1 MASLSD
7 ETCDAIVIGAGAAG
21 LSAAR
26 VLAARGLKAIVVE
39 ASDRVGGRV
48 LHDDTLCPYP
58 IELGPEFIHG
68 ECDNKLLDLVRSGVD
83 GRPNADVVELEWP
96 NYYYFGKEG
105 DLLSAEAA
113 DEQPDVAAMHEA
125 FEALS
130 EHNEE
135 FAHTLPEQSLLQYFA
150 SSGLSSRV
158 LDLADAIFAN
168 DYGADASDVGLHEVV
183 HEQRHW
189 AYGEKYLVLKG
200 ACLHDA
206 MKTLAKGLDVRKG
219 WAVES
224 LRVLPGG
231 RAVMVSDASGRRL
244 IAKSAVV
251 SVPLPVLQ
259 QGDVKFDPPM
269 PLTHSKAVNALNM
282 GSALKVV
289 VRVNKRFWPDDFYD
303 AVCADCFLPE
313 VWLTPAAELMKPDCP
328 PPYAIVGF
336 VAGKRAERV
345 GKLSDGEIA
354 RKMLLQLDAMFG
366 TGGDPHPASDACDGY
381 IVKNWKTHP
390 RIGGAYSHPSLNAHG
405 SRTAMQEAI
414 HGAVF
419 LAGEACHEGVNPC
432 IHGAMETGEK
442 AAERAAAVIA
452 SQGGA
457 RSKL

>member
-1 MASLSD
+1 
-7 ETCDAIVIGAGAAG
+7 
-21 LSAAR
+21 
-26 VLAARGLKAIVVE
+26 
-39 ASDRVGGRV
+39 
-48 LHDDTLCPYP
+48 
-58 IELGPEFIHG
+58 
-68 ECDNKLLDLVRSGVD
+68 
-83 GRPNADVVELEWP
+83 
-96 NYYYFGKEG
+96 
-105 DLLSAEAA
+105 
-113 DEQPDVAAMHEA
+113 
-125 FEALS
+125 
-130 EHNEE
+130 
-135 FAHTLPEQSLLQYFA
+135 
-150 SSGLSSRV
+150 
-158 LDLADAIFAN
+158 
-168 DYGADASDVGLHEVV
+168 
-183 HEQRHW
+183 
-189 AYGEKYLVLKG
+189 
-200 ACLHDA
+200 
-206 MKTLAKGLDVRKG
+206 
-219 WAVES
+219 
-224 LRVLPGG
+224 
-231 RAVMVSDASGRRL
+231 MVSDASGRRL

-405 SRTAMQEAI
+405 SRTAMQVVQVE
-414 HGAVF
+414 GLRAV
-419 LAGEACHEGVNPC
+419 LVGDRIGPSSDCESP
-432 IHGAMETGEK
+432 
-442 AAERAAAVIA
+442 AEV
-452 SQGGA
+452 GA
-457 RSKL
+457 RLSISHPLSLPFVFFALLSVNREER